1 MRVNWKKILHM
12 LSKVLPWVVFPC
24 ASFYFMET
32 FHHNPFENMNRYVQ
46 ALNIIIFVAIA
57 LLLWM
62 VTGSRKWA
70 FRIESVIAMV
80 IGLADYYVIEFRGV
94 PILPWDIYSIKTAA
108 SVSAD

>member
-12 LSKVLPWVVFPC
+12 LGKVLPWVVFPC

-32 FHHNPFENMNRYVQ
+32 FHHNPFINMNRYVQ

-62 VTGSRKWA
+62 VNMT
-70 FRIESVIAMV
+70 F
-80 IGLADYYVIEFRGV
+80 
-94 PILPWDIYSIKTAA
+94 ILMMGFYLGAVLILQKS
-108 SVSAD
+108 